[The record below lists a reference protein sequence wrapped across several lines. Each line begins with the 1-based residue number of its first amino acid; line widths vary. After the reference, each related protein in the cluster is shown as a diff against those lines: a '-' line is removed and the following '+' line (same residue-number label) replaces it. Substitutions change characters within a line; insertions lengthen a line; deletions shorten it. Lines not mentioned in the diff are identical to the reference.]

1 MGTYTHTH
9 THNQKII
16 KITHLIP
23 ALEDLF
29 EFEASLVYKANEY
42 QASQGYKEDLI
53 TKKSLINNNYCHYY

>member
-9 THNQKII
+9 THNQTII

-23 ALEDLF
+23 ALEADLF

-42 QASQGYKEDLI
+42 QANQGYKEDPV
-53 TKKSLINNNYCHYY
+53 SNNNNYC